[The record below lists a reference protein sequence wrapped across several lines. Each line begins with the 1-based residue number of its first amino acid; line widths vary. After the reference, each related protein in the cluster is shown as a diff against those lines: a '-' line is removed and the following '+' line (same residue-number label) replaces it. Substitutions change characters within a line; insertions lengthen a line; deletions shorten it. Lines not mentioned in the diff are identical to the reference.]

1 MHNEELHDLSFSR
14 SIIRVVNLRRM
25 RWTGHLAQKFILD
38 FDGGNMEERYHLE
51 NLNIEERISLKYVL
65 KKEI

>member
-1 MHNEELHDLSFSR
+1 
-14 SIIRVVNLRRM
+14 M